1 VLNFLRSKKEEKFFD
16 EEKVLIEE
24 YEKFFSLFSK
34 IALLSYVIV
43 SYIEEMESVINSLNN
58 KSKEEEIELVKKRLS
73 AVSNKITYEILTR
86 RRSLEDLKDIH
97 SNFLDI
103 LSQFL
108 NFLKS
113 VKDLNKENLE
123 NFKLELI
130 YYKSEFKKLIEK
142 YKRIKGNLKDLLNTL
157 KKNLRKI
164 N

>member
-1 VLNFLRSKKEEKFFD
+1 MLNFLRSKKEEKFFD

-142 YKRIKGNLKDLLNTL
+142 YKRIKGNLKD
-157 KKNLRKI
+157 
-164 N
+164 

>member
-1 VLNFLRSKKEEKFFD
+1 MLNFLRSKKEEKFFD